1 MGLKSIQQYNYNA
14 SDVTIVTSST
24 GVIVD
29 NIGHTVTSHTLHKL
43 SGQNLSDSVAQLVE
57 HQAGYL
63 GVLCSSPGRAG
74 RFYSYITLLFLPS
87 GFKLSE
93 VLS

>member
-1 MGLKSIQQYNYNA
+1 MGLKSIQQYNYNE
-14 SDVTIVTSST
+14 SDVTIITSGT

-29 NIGHTVTSHTLHKL
+29 NIGYTVTSHTLHNL

-63 GVLCSSPGRAG
+63 GILGSGLRRAG
-74 RFYSYITLLFLPS
+74 RFYSYLFIL
-87 GFKLSE
+87 FI
-93 VLS
+93 

>member
-1 MGLKSIQQYNYNA
+1 MGLKSIQQYNYNE

-24 GVIVD
+24 CTGVIVD
-29 NIGHTVTSHTLHKL
+29 NIGYTVTSHTLHNH

-63 GVLCSSPGRAG
+63 GVLGSSLRRAG
-74 RFYSYITLLFLPS
+74 RFYSYNTTISSFR
-87 GFKLSE
+87 F
-93 VLS
+93 